1 MRRLF
6 RLGLWLGILV
16 AAGYAVSRY
25 LRTQDSLGQPAGGGW
40 TPQPSTPVQP
50 VAMKAEP
57 AAEPPAASPVE
68 APVVATDETAPSEP
82 AKKAAPA
89 KKKAAAKKAAP
100 AKDAP
105 KKAPP
110 KKA

>member
-25 LRTQDSLGQPAGGGW
+25 LRTQDSLGQPTGDGW

-57 AAEPPAASPVE
+57 AAEPPPASPVE
-68 APVVATDETAPSEP
+68 APVVATDETATAEP
-82 AKKAAPA
+82 TKKAPA